1 MGYKRTLGKS
11 INGLGINVSISLNK
25 TIFLLNIKTIH
36 SSDPHSSLVVEFG
49 SKEDAIIYCERM
61 G

>member
-1 MGYKRTLGKS
+1 M
-11 INGLGINVSISLNK
+11 
-25 TIFLLNIKTIH
+25 TIIF
-36 SSDPHSSLVVEFG
+36 SSDPHSSLVVDFG